1 MIYRSIIT
9 SKFRTENLVNF
20 YKLVGDA
27 PDKHSIYVTFGR
39 SEKWSDSENDPGF
52 APPYPLDNFDGV
64 VDMWTNMMGAAK
76 VNREMLDAVYPR
88 KDYGDVRFDNPYTF
102 FIGDVVV
109 VNSTAHNRTDPSRGW
124 MVYRVVDVPDV
135 GECSIKPDN
144 PLNKEECHAL
154 GGKWTPTN
162 PSSSEPIGEGDA
174 IETQD
179 GYVWEY
185 LYTIPIDVAINRC
198 TNEHIVVP
206 FADQLYAEKDKWGYE
221 NVLEWY
227 PSSSDLLYRMK
238 VNTLRFRAY
247 MDSLYFPETL
257 LANQNTFRQISI
269 MMNPLKKKANPIDP
283 DVKMNL
289 PYTTPDQL
297 EPHSGE
303 MIYMENRPPV
313 TRTPDQL
320 EEISIIF
327 EF

>member
-27 PDKHSIYVTFGR
+27 PDQHSIYVTFGR

-52 APPYPLDNFDGV
+52 APPYPNDSVDGV
-64 VDMWTNMMGAAK
+64 VDMWTHMMGAAK
-76 VNREMLDAVYPR
+76 VSREMLDAVYPR
-88 KDYGDVRFDNPYTF
+88 KDYGDMRYENPLTF
-102 FIGDVVV
+102 FIGDIVV
-109 VNSTAHNRTDPSRGW
+109 VNSVMNNRTDPSRGW
-124 MVYRVVDVPDV
+124 MIYRVVDVPSQ
-135 GECSIKPDN
+135 GRCSIPSDTDLDKN
-144 PLNKEECHAL
+144 ECLAL
-154 GGKWTPTN
+154 GGRWTP
-162 PSSSEPIGEGDA
+162 SIESVSEPLGEGDA
-174 IETQD
+174 IDTED
-179 GYVWEY
+179 GYIWEY

-198 TNEHIVVP
+198 TNEYIVVP
-206 FADQLYAEKDKWGYE
+206 FADQLLREKDKWGYS
-221 NVLEWY
+221 NTLEWY
-227 PSSSDLLYRMK
+227 PGSSDLLYRMK

-269 MMNPLKKKANPIDP
+269 LMDPLLKKAQPINP
-283 DVKMNL
+283 DVKATDL
-289 PYTTPDQL
+289 YITPDKL

-313 TRTPDQL
+313 TRTPDQM

>member
-20 YKLVGDA
+20 YKLVGDD
-27 PDKHSIYVTFGR
+27 PDKHSIYVAFGR

-52 APPYPLDNFDGV
+52 APPYPIDNFDGV
-64 VDMWTNMMGAAK
+64 VDMWTHMMGAAK
-76 VNREMLDAVYPR
+76 VNKEMLDAVYPR
-88 KDYGDVRFDNPYTF
+88 KDYGDVRYDNPYVF
-102 FIGDVVV
+102 FIGDIIV
-109 VNSTAHNRTDPSRGW
+109 VNSTSHNRTDPSRGW

-135 GECSIKPDN
+135 GECSIKPAN
-144 PLNKEECHAL
+144 PLNKDECHAL

-174 IETQD
+174 IDTQD

-185 LYTIPIDVAINRC
+185 LYTIPVDVAINRC
-198 TNEHIVVP
+198 TNEYIVVP

-269 MMNPLKKKANPIDP
+269 LMNPIKKKTNPIDP
-283 DVKMNL
+283 DVKMNDA
-289 PYTTPDQL
+289 YTTPDKM
-297 EPHSGE
+297 ESHSGE

>member
-20 YKLVGDA
+20 YNLVGDS

-52 APPYPLDNFDGV
+52 APPYPIDDFDGV
-64 VDMWTNMMGAAK
+64 VDMWTNMMGCAK

-88 KDYGDVRFDNPYTF
+88 KDYGDVRYDDPYTF
-102 FIGDVVV
+102 YIGDIVV
-109 VNSTAHNRTDPSRGW
+109 VNSTSHNRTDPSRGW
-124 MVYRVVDVPDV
+124 MIYRVVDVPSV
-135 GECSIKPDN
+135 GECSIKPENSLSKD
-144 PLNKEECHAL
+144 ECIAL

-162 PSSSEPIGEGDA
+162 PSSAEPLGEGDA

-198 TNEHIVVP
+198 TNEYIVVP
-206 FADQLYAEKDKWGYE
+206 FENQLYEEKDKWGYS

-269 MMNPLKKKANPIDP
+269 LMDPLKKKNNPIDP
-283 DVKMNL
+283 DTKMNDL
-289 PYTTPDQL
+289 YTTPNML

>member
-27 PDKHSIYVTFGR
+27 ADKHSIYVSFGR

-52 APPYPLDNFDGV
+52 APPYPIDNFDGV

-76 VNREMLDAVYPR
+76 VSKEMLDAVYPR
-88 KDYGDVRFDNPYTF
+88 KDYGDVRYDNPYTF
-102 FIGDVVV
+102 YIGDIVV

-124 MVYRVVDVPDV
+124 MIYRVIDVPSQ
-135 GECSIKPDN
+135 GSCSIKPAD
-144 PLNKEECHAL
+144 PLNKEKCIAL
-154 GGKWTPTN
+154 GGKWTPTV
-162 PSSSEPIGEGDA
+162 PSVGEPLGEGDA
-174 IETQD
+174 IETED

-185 LYTIPIDVAINRC
+185 MYTIPIDIAINRC
-198 TNEHIVVP
+198 TNEYIVVP
-206 FADQLYAEKDKWGYE
+206 FPDQLIAEKDKWGYD

-238 VNTLRFRAY
+238 VNTMRFRAY

-257 LANQNTFRQISI
+257 LANQNTFRQISVI
-269 MMNPLKKKANPIDP
+269 MDPLLRKKDPLDPDKKATDAYI
-283 DVKMNL
+283 
-289 PYTTPDQL
+289 TPDKL
-297 EPHSGE
+297 EAHSGE

-320 EEISIIF
+320 EELSIIF

>member
-1 MIYRSIIT
+1 MIYRAIVT

-27 PDKHSIYVTFGR
+27 PDKHSIYTTFGR

-52 APPYPLDNFDGV
+52 APPYPIDNFDGV

-76 VNREMLDAVYPR
+76 VSKEMLDAVYPR
-88 KDYGDVRFDNPYTF
+88 KDYGDMRYDNPLTF

-109 VNSTAHNRTDPSRGW
+109 VNSTTNNRTDPSRGW
-124 MVYRVVDVPDV
+124 MVYRVIDVPTQ
-135 GECSIKPDN
+135 GRCSIQSTSELSKQ
-144 PLNKEECHAL
+144 ECITL
-154 GGKWTPTN
+154 GGKWTPSIT
-162 PSSSEPIGEGDA
+162 SVAEPIGEGDA
-174 IETQD
+174 IDTLD

-198 TNEHIVVP
+198 TNEYIVVP

-257 LANQNTFRQISI
+257 LANQNTFRQLSLV
-269 MMNPLKKKANPIDP
+269 MNPILKKKDPLDP
-283 DVKMNL
+283 DVKANDL
-289 PYTTPDQL
+289 YVTPDKL

-313 TRTPDQL
+313 TRTSDQL